1 VEQVE
6 GSEAEGKK
14 VCIVKL
20 FLPLIAGPHLTRESR
35 DCTKP
40 AGGVIP
46 PEGPLHTDPGPSLVK
61 GHFQPLLPG
70 PVSLQA
76 EGFYCWTVRKWQ
88 VFALR
93 SLDSQS

>member
-1 VEQVE
+1 M
-6 GSEAEGKK
+6 
-14 VCIVKL
+14 CIVKL
-20 FLPLIAGPHLTRESR
+20 LLLLLAGPHPTRESKDR
-35 DCTKP
+35 AKP
-40 AGGVIP
+40 GVIP
-46 PEGPLHTDPGPSLVK
+46 PEGPLPTDPGPPLVK

-70 PVSLQA
+70 PVSLKA